1 VEATFLANGELP
13 NLRYEIPAVVDEG
26 FVQSSFRDA
35 TEQLKQR
42 ASYIWRNAKDERD
55 LTNLSI
61 GTWARRTSRSEI
73 LKHGTQEDKA
83 RLPAATA
90 RNKTDTR
97 KRTFTIY
104 GDARA
109 DGRRIRVNKVAN
121 RRTNR
126 VVAQAEIGVITN
138 DFANAFK

>member
-1 VEATFLANGELP
+1 
-13 NLRYEIPAVVDEG
+13 VVDED

-61 GTWARRTSRSEI
+61 GTWARRTTRSEI

-109 DGRRIRVNKVAN
+109 DGRIRVNKVA

-126 VVAQAEIGVITN
+126 IVAQAENGAITN
-138 DFANAFK
+138 DFANAFN